1 MQYQGVLRTSPPPR
15 FDHSDKDIL
24 KYIIKL
30 MLTEHEPNNVKG
42 YRVFKF
48 IQMVPDPTYN
58 PRHFYPSKEDR
69 MIEIFKK
76 VIETDILDHWLIILI
91 TRLCNMSN
99 FNFDTDIS
107 DWSLKMIAILEF
119 LLQNIII
126 FDFLIK
132 IRDKKIKNNE
142 EIHLYASC

>member
-1 MQYQGVLRTSPPPR
+1 
-15 FDHSDKDIL
+15 
-24 KYIIKL
+24 
-30 MLTEHEPNNVKG
+30 
-42 YRVFKF
+42 
-48 IQMVPDPTYN
+48 MVPDPTYN

-119 LLQNIII
+119 LLQNRII

-132 IRDKKIKNNE
+132 IRDKKMKKNE
-142 EIHLYASC
+142 EIHLYVSC